1 MRSLARKS
9 VLPLTS
15 VVMLAAA
22 VVGYATEQTDIS
34 SGSSLG
40 RSGFGKSG
48 ESSQDPQD
56 QDPKATAPADD
67 GNAYTPRRTEQNARV
82 GAVFEKDDSGD
93 HFCTASVVQSPGRNM
108 LITAAH
114 CAYDIDAGST
124 VDDLV
129 FAPDYRDGDEPTGLW
144 KVKKVI
150 VDDRWAKS
158 QDEDL
163 DVAFLVLD
171 KKSGKQIQDVLGG
184 NTLGI
189 DRGFDNDVK
198 ITGYPTSRNT
208 PISCQN
214 RTTKFSDTQLRVQ
227 CTDFE
232 GGTSGS
238 PWLADYDPK
247 SHTGTVIGVLGGHEG
262 GGDEDDVSYA
272 AYFDDDI
279 AKLYK
284 HAQDED

>member
-1 MRSLARKS
+1 M
-9 VLPLTS
+9 LPLTS

-214 RTTKFSDTQLRVQ
+214 RTTKFSDTQLRIQ

-284 HAQDED
+284 RAQDED

>member
-1 MRSLARKS
+1 MRSLAWKS
-9 VLPLTS
+9 VLPLT
-15 VVMLAAA
+15 VVVIMAAA
-22 VVGYATEQTDIS
+22 VVGYAAEESDMTGNVAS
-34 SGSSLG
+34 HKS
-40 RSGFGKSG
+40 FGKSG
-48 ESSQDPQD
+48 ESGEDPQD
-56 QDPKATAPADD
+56 QDPAATAPADD

-114 CAYDIDAGST
+114 CAYDAEAGST
-124 VDDLV
+124 VNDLV

-150 VDDRWAKS
+150 IDDRWAKS

-163 DVAFLVLD
+163 DVAFLILD
-171 KKSGKQIQDVLGG
+171 KKDGKQIQDVLGG

-189 DRGFDNDVK
+189 DRGFDNEVK
-198 ITGYPTSRNT
+198 ITGYPTSRDT

-214 RTTKFSDTQLRVQ
+214 RTTKYSDTQMRIQ

-262 GGDEDDVSYA
+262 GGDQDDVSYA
-272 AYFDDDI
+272 AYFDDDV
-279 AKLYK
+279 AALYRR
-284 HAQDED
+284 AQDKD

>member
-1 MRSLARKS
+1 MRSLAWKS
-9 VLPLTS
+9 VLPLTL
-15 VVMLAAA
+15 VIVGAAA
-22 VVGYATEQTDIS
+22 VVGDAARETHTARS
-34 SGSSLG
+34 SG

-48 ESSQDPQD
+48 EPGQSSQDQGRD
-56 QDPKATAPADD
+56 FSATAPAED
-67 GNAYTPRRTEQNARV
+67 GNAYTPRRTTENARI
-82 GAVFEKDDSGD
+82 GAVFEKDDQGA

-114 CAYDIDAGST
+114 CAFDADSGQP
-124 VDDLV
+124 VNDLV
-129 FAPDYRDGDEPTGLW
+129 FAPDYRNGDGPTGLW
-144 KVKKVI
+144 KVSKVV

-158 QDEDL
+158 QDDDL

-171 KKSGKQIQDVLGG
+171 QKDGKDIQDLLGG

-189 DRGFDNDVK
+189 NRGFDNKVE
-198 ITGYPTSRNT
+198 ITGYPTSRDT

-214 RTTKFSDTQLRVQ
+214 RTTKFSDTQLRIQ
-227 CTDFE
+227 CTDLQD
-232 GGTSGS
+232 GTSGS

-262 GGDEDDVSYA
+262 GGDQDDVSYA

-279 AKLYK
+279 AKLYRR
-284 HAQDED
+284 AQDED

>member
-1 MRSLARKS
+1 M
-9 VLPLTS
+9 LPLT
-15 VVMLAAA
+15 VVVIMAAA
-22 VVGYATEQTDIS
+22 VVGYAAEESDMTGNVHS
-34 SGSSLG
+34 ASHKS
-40 RSGFGKSG
+40 FGKSG
-48 ESSQDPQD
+48 ESGEDPQD
-56 QDPKATAPADD
+56 QDPAATAPADD

-114 CAYDIDAGST
+114 CAYDADAGST
-124 VDDLV
+124 VNDLV

-163 DVAFLVLD
+163 DVAFLILD
-171 KKSGKQIQDVLGG
+171 KKDGKQIQDVLGG

-189 DRGFDNDVK
+189 DRGFDNEVK
-198 ITGYPTSRNT
+198 ITGYPTSRDT

-214 RTTKFSDTQLRVQ
+214 RTTKYSDTQMRIQ

-262 GGDEDDVSYA
+262 GGDQDDVSYA
-272 AYFDDDI
+272 AYFDDDV
-279 AKLYK
+279 AALYRR
-284 HAQDED
+284 AQDKD

>member
-1 MRSLARKS
+1 M
-9 VLPLTS
+9 LPLTS

-114 CAYDIDAGST
+114 CAYDIDADST

-214 RTTKFSDTQLRVQ
+214 RTTKFSDTQLRIQ

>member
-1 MRSLARKS
+1 MRSLAWKS
-9 VLPLTS
+9 VLPLT
-15 VVMLAAA
+15 VVVIMAAA
-22 VVGYATEQTDIS
+22 VVGYAAEESDMTGNVATHKS
-34 SGSSLG
+34 
-40 RSGFGKSG
+40 FGKSG
-48 ESSQDPQD
+48 ESGEDPQD
-56 QDPKATAPADD
+56 QDPAATAPADD

-114 CAYDIDAGST
+114 CAYDADAGST
-124 VDDLV
+124 VNDLV

-163 DVAFLVLD
+163 DVAFLILD
-171 KKSGKQIQDVLGG
+171 KKDGKQIQDVLGG

-189 DRGFDNDVK
+189 DRGFDNEVK
-198 ITGYPTSRNT
+198 ITGYPTSRDT

-214 RTTKFSDTQLRVQ
+214 RTTKYSDTQMRIQ

-262 GGDEDDVSYA
+262 GGDQDDVSYA
-272 AYFDDDI
+272 AYFDDDV
-279 AKLYK
+279 AVLYRR
-284 HAQDED
+284 AQDMD

>member
-1 MRSLARKS
+1 M
-9 VLPLTS
+9 LPLTFV
-15 VVMLAAA
+15 VVMAAA
-22 VVGYATEQTDIS
+22 VVGYAAEDSDVNS
-34 SGSSLG
+34 SRTSH
-40 RSGFGKSG
+40 SGFGKSG
-48 ESSQDPQD
+48 EAGQDPQD
-56 QDPKATAPADD
+56 QDPAATAPADD

-114 CAYDIDAGST
+114 CAYDADAGST
-124 VDDLV
+124 VNDLV
-129 FAPDYRDGDEPTGLW
+129 FAPDYRNGDEPTGLW

-163 DVAFLVLD
+163 DVAFLELD
-171 KKSGKQIQDVLGG
+171 KKDGKQIQDVLGG

-189 DRGFDNDVK
+189 DRGFDNEVK

-214 RTTKFSDTQLRVQ
+214 RTTKYSDTQMRIQ

-279 AKLYK
+279 ADLYK
-284 HAQDED
+284 RAQEAD

>member
-1 MRSLARKS
+1 M
-9 VLPLTS
+9 
-15 VVMLAAA
+15 AAA
-22 VVGYATEQTDIS
+22 VVGYATEEADTRTPPA
-34 SGSSLG
+34 G
-40 RSGFGKSG
+40 RSSFGKSG
-48 ESSQDPQD
+48 EPGEDPRD
-56 QDPKATAPADD
+56 QDPAATAPADD

-82 GAVFEKDDSGD
+82 GAVFEKNDRGA

-114 CAYDIDAGST
+114 CAYDADAGTT
-124 VDDLV
+124 VNDLV
-129 FAPDYRDGDEPTGLW
+129 FAPDYRDGDGPTGLW
-144 KVKKVI
+144 KVKKVV

-163 DVAFLVLD
+163 DVAFLILD
-171 KKSGKQIQDVLGG
+171 KKQGKQIQDVLGG

-189 DRGFDNDVK
+189 DRGYDNEVK
-198 ITGYPTSRNT
+198 ITGYPTSRET

-214 RTTKFSDTQLRVQ
+214 RTTKFSDTQMRIQ

-238 PWLADYDPK
+238 PWLADYDPT

-279 AKLYK
+279 ADLYK
-284 HAQDED
+284 HAQDVD

>member
-1 MRSLARKS
+1 M
-9 VLPLTS
+9 LPLT
-15 VVMLAAA
+15 VVVIMAAA
-22 VVGYATEQTDIS
+22 VVGYAAEESDMIGNVHATS
-34 SGSSLG
+34 HKS
-40 RSGFGKSG
+40 FGKSG
-48 ESSQDPQD
+48 ESGEDPQD
-56 QDPKATAPADD
+56 QDPAATAPADD

-114 CAYDIDAGST
+114 CAYDADAGST
-124 VDDLV
+124 VNDLV

-163 DVAFLVLD
+163 DVAFLILD
-171 KKSGKQIQDVLGG
+171 KKDGKQIQDVLGG

-189 DRGFDNDVK
+189 DRGFDNEVK
-198 ITGYPTSRNT
+198 ITGYPTSRDT

-214 RTTKFSDTQLRVQ
+214 RTTKYSDTQMRIQ

-262 GGDEDDVSYA
+262 GGDQDDVSYA
-272 AYFDDDI
+272 AYFDDDV
-279 AKLYK
+279 AALYRR
-284 HAQDED
+284 AQDKD

>member
-1 MRSLARKS
+1 MRSLAWKS
-9 VLPLTS
+9 VLPLT
-15 VVMLAAA
+15 VVVIMAAA
-22 VVGYATEQTDIS
+22 VVGYAAEESDMTGNVAS
-34 SGSSLG
+34 HKS
-40 RSGFGKSG
+40 FGKSG
-48 ESSQDPQD
+48 ESGEDPQD
-56 QDPKATAPADD
+56 QDPAATAPADD

-114 CAYDIDAGST
+114 CAYDAEAGST
-124 VDDLV
+124 VNDLV

-150 VDDRWAKS
+150 IDDRWAKS

-163 DVAFLVLD
+163 DVAFLILD
-171 KKSGKQIQDVLGG
+171 KKDGKQIQDVLGG

-189 DRGFDNDVK
+189 DRGFDNEVK
-198 ITGYPTSRNT
+198 ITGYPTSRDT

-214 RTTKFSDTQLRVQ
+214 RTTKYSDTQMRIQ

-262 GGDEDDVSYA
+262 GGDQDDVSYA
-272 AYFDDDI
+272 AYFDDDV
-279 AKLYK
+279 AVLYRR
-284 HAQDED
+284 AQDKD

>member
-9 VLPLTS
+9 VLPLTFT
-15 VVMLAAA
+15 VVMAAA
-22 VVGYATEQTDIS
+22 VVGYASEQTDT
-34 SGSSLG
+34 SGSGGG
-40 RSGFGKSG
+40 RSSFGKSG
-48 ESSQDPQD
+48 EAGGQDPQD
-56 QDPKATAPADD
+56 QDPSATAPADD

-114 CAYDIDAGST
+114 CAYDSDAGST
-124 VDDLV
+124 VNDLV
-129 FAPDYRDGDEPTGLW
+129 FAPDYRNGEEPTGLW

-163 DVAFLVLD
+163 DVAFLILD
-171 KKSGKQIQDVLGG
+171 EKKGKQVQDVLGG

-189 DRGFDNDVK
+189 DRGFDNEVK

-272 AYFDDDI
+272 AYFDDDV
-279 AKLYK
+279 ATLYK

>member
-214 RTTKFSDTQLRVQ
+214 RTTKFSDTQLRIQ

-284 HAQDED
+284 RAQDED

>member
-1 MRSLARKS
+1 MRALARKS
-9 VLPLTS
+9 VLPLTFL
-15 VVMLAAA
+15 VIVTAA
-22 VVGYATEQTDIS
+22 VVGYATEDADSINS
-34 SGSSLG
+34 NGG
-40 RSGFGKSG
+40 RSSFGKSG
-48 ESSQDPQD
+48 ESGQDPQD
-56 QDPKATAPADD
+56 QDPAATAPADD
-67 GNAYTPRRTEQNARV
+67 GSAYTPRRTEQNARV
-82 GAVFEKDDSGD
+82 GVVFEKDDRGD

-114 CAYDIDAGST
+114 CAFDADAGTT

-129 FAPDYRDGDEPTGLW
+129 FAPDYRNGKEPTGLW

-150 VDDRWAKS
+150 VDHRWAKS

-163 DVAFLVLD
+163 DVAFLILD
-171 KKSGKQIQDVLGG
+171 KNDGTQIQDVLGG

-189 DRGFDNDVK
+189 DRGFDNEVK

-214 RTTKFSDTQLRVQ
+214 RTTKFSNTQLRIQ

-272 AYFDDDI
+272 AYFDDDV
-279 AKLYK
+279 AELYK
-284 HAQDED
+284 HAQDMD

>member
-1 MRSLARKS
+1 M
-9 VLPLTS
+9 LPLTF

-22 VVGYATEQTDIS
+22 VVGYATEDADTN
-34 SGSSLG
+34 SGSGSGGG
-40 RSGFGKSG
+40 RSSFGKSG
-48 ESSQDPQD
+48 EAGQDPQD
-56 QDPKATAPADD
+56 QDPAATAPAGD

-82 GAVFEKDDSGD
+82 GALFEKDDSGD

-114 CAYDIDAGST
+114 CAFDSDGKT
-124 VDDLV
+124 PVDDLV
-129 FAPDYRDGDEPTGLW
+129 FAPDYRDHDEPTGLW
-144 KVKKVI
+144 KVKKV
-150 VDDRWAKS
+150 VLDDRWTES
-158 QDEDL
+158 NDEDL
-163 DVAFLVLD
+163 DVAFLVLE
-171 KKSGKQIQDVLGG
+171 KKKGKQIQDVLGG

-189 DRGFDNDVK
+189 DRGYRNEVK
-198 ITGYPTSRNT
+198 ITGYPTSRDT

-214 RTTKFSDTQLRVQ
+214 RTTKFSNTQLRIH
-227 CTDFE
+227 CTHFE

-272 AYFDDDI
+272 AYFDDDV
-279 AKLYK
+279 AALYK
-284 HAQDED
+284 RAQEEH

>member
-1 MRSLARKS
+1 M
-9 VLPLTS
+9 TS

-67 GNAYTPRRTEQNARV
+67 GNAYTPRRTEENARV

-214 RTTKFSDTQLRVQ
+214 RTTKFSDTQLRIQ